1 MSTAVALTSN
11 RDVNVGNVTA
21 SLESGLQK
29 HTGVF
34 FWLVCILLSDY
45 IQLYCT
51 IKLCVCVCAVRP
63 WSADGCSSLS
73 RLCSIIRVSGLNRPG
88 VGRRGANAHFP
99 SLDTHTNCKRAPPRN
114 THFISLPP
122 TTHAYTLTLSLSLS
136 VTQNEKLNFSL
147 NTDTETSTAC
157 TLFWHLMGYERK

>member
-11 RDVNVGNVTA
+11 MDVNVGNVTA

-51 IKLCVCVCAVRP
+51 IKLCVCVFVR
-63 WSADGCSSLS
+63 WD
-73 RLCSIIRVSGLNRPG
+73 PG
-88 VGRRGANAHFP
+88 AQMGAPVCHVFVA
-99 SLDTHTNCKRAPPRN
+99 
-114 THFISLPP
+114 
-122 TTHAYTLTLSLSLS
+122 
-136 VTQNEKLNFSL
+136 
-147 NTDTETSTAC
+147 
-157 TLFWHLMGYERK
+157 